1 VDTELII
8 QLEALEIV
16 GYADQ
21 LTSEALPSLVTP
33 VFRLK
38 SNPERFLFPPFRLD
52 AQCVYNGTWDGLGRW
67 DSLVKTGNMTPFE
80 SPIPAEHDCQLW
92 IDEHNQPQYS
102 TRSQAHADL
111 EAISNAR
118 VEQAKQAFM
127 SGDLN
132 GAERLATQAFN
143 ADDRST
149 EALVVKGAIR
159 KRQGKDRNLEFL
171 VSLAHGV
178 SLESFMVLI
187 DMLLNSNPIQ
197 NSPVS
202 GVCKT
207 TREQATQSLF
217 PVAA

>member
-8 QLEALEIV
+8 QLEVLEIV

-21 LTSEALPSLVTP
+21 LTPEALPSLVTP

-52 AQCVYNGTWDGLGRW
+52 AQYVYNGTWDGPGRW
-67 DSLVKTGNMTPFE
+67 DSLVKTGNMTSFE
-80 SPIPAEHDCQLW
+80 SPISAKHDFQLW
-92 IDEHNQPQYS
+92 IDEQNRPQYS
-102 TRSQAHADL
+102 PRAQAHADL

-118 VEQAKQAFM
+118 VEQAKQALM

-132 GAERLATQAFN
+132 GAEQLATQAFN

-159 KRQGKDRNLEFL
+159 KRLGKDRNLAFL

-178 SLESFMVLI
+178 SPQSFMVLI
-187 DMLLNSNPIQ
+187 DMLLNSNPLQ

-207 TREQATQSLF
+207 KRESATQSLF